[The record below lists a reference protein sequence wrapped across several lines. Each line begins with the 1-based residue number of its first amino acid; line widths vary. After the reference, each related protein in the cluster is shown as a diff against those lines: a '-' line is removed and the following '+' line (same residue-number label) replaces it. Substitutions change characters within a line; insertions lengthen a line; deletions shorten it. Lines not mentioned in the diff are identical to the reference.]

1 MRKTHRI
8 HKKIAG
14 DKVFCAIVLTLFCL
28 MIIFPFLNVL
38 AISLSSRLSVS
49 QGRVWLW
56 PVGFNLE
63 SYKRAFAYD
72 GFLRSYWNTIRYT
85 FMDTVLSLAI
95 TMLTAYPLS
104 KSYLR
109 GRKFFNVFFV
119 FTMLFSGGLIASYI
133 NMTKMGLN
141 GTIWAVLF
149 PAACSPYT
157 IILMRTFFE
166 QIPTSMEE
174 SAFIDGAND
183 FHVFTKIT
191 IPLSKP
197 IISTVVLLFAVNR
210 WNSWFNEFKEKL
222 NLAMASGTAPDL
234 FMIHGADEAKRYVNQ
249 DLLLCIEDYWQDYPN
264 IAKYIDTEK
273 VREAITYSDNGK
285 IYTTVRQYSTPVYWF
300 GLLARK
306 DIINDLGFEYDG
318 TIESLTDLMRAMKE
332 ETGSYVFSVRNGVGS
347 LVTNFASI
355 FGASMGGVVGWNA
368 NEGKYTFEGNDE
380 HLYNELVWLNQLY
393 TEGLMDPEYALNST
407 EMWEEKMSTGKAT
420 VTFDYLTRSEDFTN
434 AVRGEDPNAAYELG
448 PIAMPVTADGFKPK
462 TYAFSSIDVNY
473 QLGINADTKY
483 PEICM
488 QILNYIYSDESIID
502 ANYGEEGVTFDYVD
516 GEPVLNENI
525 PTVLNNYQ
533 TPGDPIDI
541 DEYKAAW
548 LGIFNVVTDTDL
560 YALTYYGPYSYPG
573 YKLYSENEWLMDL
586 DPVIPASYFTTEE
599 EAEKSDIMTALSE
612 YCNAQIQ
619 DFIEGTR
626 PLTEEEYAKFQD
638 ECLNEYGAA
647 RWCEIMNTAYAAWK
661 G

>member
-1 MRKTHRI
+1 M
-8 HKKIAG
+8 KKILCFAMALALCAG
-14 DKVFCAIVLTLFCL
+14 TALADGGVQDGKYVTTGRGHEGIVHVATTFQDGKIQNVEVLTHDETVGIGDYAVNVMPGRIVENQSVAVDTVSGCTMTSYAITSAVKEAIKQAGGDVADFSAKPEKTVTESSVEETVDLVIMGAGTSGL
-28 MIIFPFLNVL
+28 IAGNRALEKGLNVL
-38 AISLSSRLSVS
+38 I
-49 QGRVWLW
+49 
-56 PVGFNLE
+56 FE
-63 SYKRAFAYD
+63 K
-72 GFLRSYWNTIRYT
+72 
-85 FMDTVLSLAI
+85 MDI
-95 TMLTAYPLS
+95 P
-104 KSYLR
+104 
-109 GRKFFNVFFV
+109 
-119 FTMLFSGGLIASYI
+119 GG
-133 NMTKMGLN
+133 
-141 GTIWAVLF
+141 
-149 PAACSPYT
+149 
-157 IILMRTFFE
+157 
-166 QIPTSMEE
+166 
-174 SAFIDGAND
+174 
-183 FHVFTKIT
+183 
-191 IPLSKP
+191 
-197 IISTVVLLFAVNR
+197 
-210 WNSWFNEFKEKL
+210 
-222 NLAMASGTAPDL
+222 AMP
-234 FMIHGADEAKRYVNQ
+234 M
-249 DLLLCIEDYWQDYPN
+249 
-264 IAKYIDTEK
+264 
-273 VREAITYSDNGK
+273 TYS
-285 IYTTVRQYSTPVYWF
+285 
-300 GLLARK
+300 
-306 DIINDLGFEYDG
+306 
-318 TIESLTDLMRAMKE
+318 
-332 ETGSYVFSVRNGVGS
+332 
-347 LVTNFASI
+347 
-355 FGASMGGVVGWNA
+355 
-368 NEGKYTFEGNDE
+368 
-380 HLYNELVWLNQLY
+380 
-393 TEGLMDPEYALNST
+393 GLMAAGSDMQNAYAGEKAPTVEQYVALIKSMVNPE
-407 EMWEEKMSTGKAT
+407 
-420 VTFDYLTRSEDFTN
+420 N

-533 TPGDPIDI
+533 TPDDPIDI